1 MIASPLAQFR
11 VRLHAWWEGVDPAQL
26 VHPAP
31 AMAQDA
37 PALVLSEPA
46 QPHHLEEPQPEGGE
60 ELLIEQ
66 QRLIPAEAEADDEP
80 DYEPPIP
87 LSPRMAALRYL
98 WGGWRIAPQEPK
110 LLNGVLASLKLPP
123 RDPVCFVGPG
133 GMSPVIGLAK
143 LHSGPL
149 EVCEWRE
156 EAFAP
161 MHAAAGAIEDR
172 MIMVGPMGLDGRG
185 LPRGLAALIS
195 LEELA
200 YVPDLDGY
208 INAVLGGLRGDGR
221 AVLEGY
227 CSTDGALEVAP
238 CFSTSFAQPMLRTR
252 ETVRLALALSGA
264 VIEHE
269 EDRTREHVHAAR
281 SAFRRFSRNL
291 AERRNQLPPGGAQEL
306 MAEAESWQ
314 ARMNCLSEGKIRR
327 MRFVI
332 RKRKPKTFKP
342 PPKKKEWR
350 RGK

>member
-11 VRLHAWWEGVDPAQL
+11 VRLHAWWEGVEPGQLAQPAL
-26 VHPAP
+26 ELPRE
-31 AMAQDA
+31 DA
-37 PALVLSEPA
+37 ALVLSEPA
-46 QPHHLEEPQPEGGE
+46 QSHHLA
-60 ELLIEQ
+60 EQ
-66 QRLIPAEAEADDEP
+66 AEAAECEALLEHQRPASAEADEDDEP
-80 DYEPPIP
+80 DYTPPIP
-87 LSPRMAALRYL
+87 LSARMAALRCL

-110 LLNGVLASLKLPP
+110 LLNGLLANLKLPP

-133 GMSPVIGLAK
+133 GMSPVLGLAK

-172 MIMVGPMGLDGRG
+172 LIVVGPMGLDGRG

-281 SAFRRFSRNL
+281 TAFRRFSRDL
-291 AERRNQLPPGGAQEL
+291 AERRNQLPPGGAQQL

-314 ARMNCLSEGKIRR
+314 ARMNCLSEGRIRR
-327 MRFVI
+327 IRFVI
-332 RKRKPKTFKP
+332 RKRKPKSFKP

>member
-11 VRLHAWWEGVDPAQL
+11 VRLHAWWEGVDPEQLAQ
-26 VHPAP
+26 PAL
-31 AMAQDA
+31 AMPQDEG
-37 PALVLSEPA
+37 ALVLSEPA
-46 QPHHLEEPQPEGGE
+46 LPHHFAD
-60 ELLIEQ
+60 
-66 QRLIPAEAEADDEP
+66 AEAEDADPLLEHQRLVPTEAEVDDEP

-87 LSPRMAALRYL
+87 LSPRLAALRYL
-98 WGGWRIAPQEPK
+98 WGGWRISPQEPK
-110 LLNGVLASLKLPP
+110 FLNGVLANLKLPP

-133 GMSPVIGLAK
+133 GMSPVLGLAK

-161 MHAAAGAIEDR
+161 MHAAAGAMEDR
-172 MIMVGPMGLDGRG
+172 LIVVGPMGLDGRG

-200 YVPDLDGY
+200 YVPDLDGF
-208 INAVLGGLRGDGR
+208 INAVLAGLRGDGR

-227 CSTDGALEVAP
+227 CSTDGAVEVAP

-291 AERRNQLPPGGAQEL
+291 AERRNHLPPGGAQEL

-314 ARMNCLSEGKIRR
+314 ARMICLSEGKIRR

-332 RKRKPKTFKP
+332 RKRKPKAFKP